1 MINFFDIKQQVMNK
15 WLLLFF
21 LMFLS
26 SFMFESYAQRK
37 ISGVVQDVDKNP
49 LLGVTVVVNGTSRA
63 ASTDLD
69 GRYSIAAS
77 EGETLRFTYLGMNDH
92 LAVVGKSETINVTMK
107 SSELMI
113 DEVVVTA
120 MGVKTEKKKL
130 NFSVQS
136 VNSDELTNGRAANFI
151 TALQG
156 KVAGVNVT
164 SGGGSPNSGTQIL
177 LRGVSSINPAQNNE
191 PLLVLD
197 GVYYGKGASAAS
209 NINPNDIESVTILK
223 GAAASALYGMD
234 AANGVIMITTKQG
247 VDGKV
252 SVSANSSWQISD
264 AVRIPKTQRIYGPGV
279 EGFYKDEADIGGGGG
294 WGPMLEAGTPTYNNV
309 KNYFQ
314 RSYYQKND
322 ISISGGSEKFQG
334 LASVSFS
341 RNDGIVKND
350 YLSKT
355 GVLLKGSYK
364 LSNQLNVSALANFTN
379 DKYRGAGSTSSIY
392 SWPITDDIT
401 NYADGIYPRFR
412 YIDASNI
419 TDSPVSPLFSRNR
432 DYGLNETQR
441 SVIQA
446 TINYKPISKL
456 DITGRWGLEKRDYT
470 YDGYSVPRFDRESA
484 EVVAQMSNFK
494 QDVDKKGLLGN
505 YAYNKS
511 NSEIYSVNLMA
522 TFSQPLTKDIKLD
535 LLAGGD
541 IRVEKSIA
549 TTLSDAIFIIPGIYS
564 IGNTERSDG
573 VDVSTITHRE
583 IRRGGAYGEA
593 RLDYKGIA
601 NLSVTSRW
609 DWTSTL
615 KWKNLPI
622 YYPSFTG
629 GVIFSE
635 LFNLSNDWFSYGKLR
650 GNIARVGKD
659 APSPYLYDRKYTQYS
674 TLPDGGYGADPA
686 KAVASEDLKPE
697 TSDSW
702 EVGLEMRFFNN
713 RTRFD
718 AAYYSTKVS
727 NQILTVRVSPS
738 SGYILQV
745 RNEGNIK
752 NHGVELTLAQDIF
765 KNRRFEWISTF
776 NFGFNRGKVVG
787 LPEETSEITG
797 PQYTDIF
804 TSAYL
809 GNSTTALTGK
819 DYNRTADGKIIVNAN
834 GYPSLSTIKN
844 NVIGNREP
852 DFLLGISNDFK
863 YGNFTLNTLVDIRKG
878 GDVANITG
886 KGLWLSGMHRE
897 LEFYRGRQVV
907 WDGVVAQP
915 DGTYVKNTTPIVLDQ
930 TTLANSYSGVS
941 SNFIE
946 DGSYIR
952 LSYVTLGYDFLKL
965 LRKTSPVKGLKLALT
980 GTNLLL
986 LTKYT
991 GADPQIN
998 ANTSGG
1004 GTGSM
1009 GIDNYAVPNT
1019 RSFNFTITANF

>member
-1 MINFFDIKQQVMNK
+1 
-15 WLLLFF
+15 
-21 LMFLS
+21 
-26 SFMFESYAQRK
+26 
-37 ISGVVQDVDKNP
+37 
-49 LLGVTVVVNGTSRA
+49 
-63 ASTDLD
+63 
-69 GRYSIAAS
+69 
-77 EGETLRFTYLGMNDH
+77 
-92 LAVVGKSETINVTMK
+92 
-107 SSELMI
+107 
-113 DEVVVTA
+113 
-120 MGVKTEKKKL
+120 
-130 NFSVQS
+130 
-136 VNSDELTNGRAANFI
+136 
-151 TALQG
+151 
-156 KVAGVNVT
+156 
-164 SGGGSPNSGTQIL
+164 
-177 LRGVSSINPAQNNE
+177 
-191 PLLVLD
+191 
-197 GVYYGKGASAAS
+197 
-209 NINPNDIESVTILK
+209 
-223 GAAASALYGMD
+223 
-234 AANGVIMITTKQG
+234 
-247 VDGKV
+247 
-252 SVSANSSWQISD
+252 
-264 AVRIPKTQRIYGPGV
+264 
-279 EGFYKDEADIGGGGG
+279 
-294 WGPMLEAGTPTYNNV
+294 
-309 KNYFQ
+309 
-314 RSYYQKND
+314 
-322 ISISGGSEKFQG
+322 
-334 LASVSFS
+334 
-341 RNDGIVKND
+341 
-350 YLSKT
+350 
-355 GVLLKGSYK
+355 
-364 LSNQLNVSALANFTN
+364 
-379 DKYRGAGSTSSIY
+379 
-392 SWPITDDIT
+392 
-401 NYADGIYPRFR
+401 
-412 YIDASNI
+412 
-419 TDSPVSPLFSRNR
+419 
-432 DYGLNETQR
+432 
-441 SVIQA
+441 
-446 TINYKPISKL
+446 
-456 DITGRWGLEKRDYT
+456 
-470 YDGYSVPRFDRESA
+470 
-484 EVVAQMSNFK
+484 
-494 QDVDKKGLLGN
+494 
-505 YAYNKS
+505 
-511 NSEIYSVNLMA
+511 
-522 TFSQPLTKDIKLD
+522 
-535 LLAGGD
+535 
-541 IRVEKSIA
+541 
-549 TTLSDAIFIIPGIYS
+549 
-564 IGNTERSDG
+564 
-573 VDVSTITHRE
+573 
-583 IRRGGAYGEA
+583 
-593 RLDYKGIA
+593 
-601 NLSVTSRW
+601 
-609 DWTSTL
+609 
-615 KWKNLPI
+615 
-622 YYPSFTG
+622 
-629 GVIFSE
+629 
-635 LFNLSNDWFSYGKLR
+635 
-650 GNIARVGKD
+650 
-659 APSPYLYDRKYTQYS
+659 
-674 TLPDGGYGADPA
+674 
-686 KAVASEDLKPE
+686 
-697 TSDSW
+697 
-702 EVGLEMRFFNN
+702 
-713 RTRFD
+713 
-718 AAYYSTKVS
+718 VS